1 MALATSSIVFQ
12 MTHERGSRREALL
25 QNAARSRSAVTRIPS
40 EDLPPGVDD
49 LTPTVH
55 SNHRSFPRL
64 KFRIFRWIPGLSGA

>member
-12 MTHERGSRREALL
+12 MKQAHDIRREALL

-40 EDLPPGVDD
+40 EDLPSGVDD
-49 LTPTVH
+49 LTPAVH

-64 KFRIFRWIPGLSGA
+64 KFRIFRWIPGLSGV